1 LFTFLQVKEMM
12 APYGISIEKFLEE
25 NPIRTSAPCR
35 VDSGG
40 TWDIK
45 ALALP
50 FEDLNPVTV
59 NMALDMRTY
68 VSLLPFKSGWIKV
81 SSDSYPRLE
90 TYPFTEIPFGTPF
103 GLFLAIASHF
113 MMHGVEI
120 AIRSSS
126 PVKAGLGGSSTAA
139 VATIKAFSLAKALLD
154 APKIDR
160 RNILHLA
167 YHLED
172 GVSGGGCGMQ
182 DQGAAAYGGINK
194 WSWRYSRE
202 GKVFHRETLVERKHY
217 KDMSRRMLVA
227 FSGRS
232 HSSTTINKRWLQD
245 FLQGT
250 TRAGWI
256 EANRIVRGIASHIK
270 EGRWEEA
277 ARSMQEEVAI
287 RSKIT
292 PEAFTP
298 VTSRMI
304 KESERLGC
312 GARFAGAGGGG
323 SVWALGTIDAVEQ
336 LRGVWEAILK
346 STKHGRILDCSIDP
360 HGVRKEQKERSSYEA
375 M

>member
-1 LFTFLQVKEMM
+1 MM
-12 APYGISIEKFLEE
+12 NPYGISIKELLEE
-25 NPIRTSAPCR
+25 NPICSSAPCR

-50 FEDLNPVTV
+50 LEGLNPVTI
-59 NMALDMRTY
+59 NIALDMRTY
-68 VSLLPFKSGWIKV
+68 VSLLPFESGWIKV
-81 SSDSYPRLE
+81 SSDRYYRPE
-90 TYPFTEIPFGTPF
+90 TYPFKEVPFDSPF

-139 VATIKAFSLAKALLD
+139 VAAVKAFSLARALLD
-154 APKIDR
+154 EAEMDR
-160 RNILHLA
+160 RTILHLA

-182 DQGAAAYGGINK
+182 DQGCAVFGGINK
-194 WSWRYSRE
+194 WSWRYSQE
-202 GKVFHRETLVERKHY
+202 GRAFHRETLVDRKHY
-217 KDMSRRMLVA
+217 RALSRRMLVA
-227 FSGRS
+227 FSGKS
-232 HSSTTINKRWLQD
+232 HSSTRINKRWLQD
-245 FLQGT
+245 FLHGT

-256 EANRIVRGIASHIK
+256 EANQIVGLIASHLR

-277 ARSMQEEVAI
+277 ARSMHREAAV
-287 RSKIT
+287 RRKIT
-292 PEAFTP
+292 PEALTP
-298 VTSRMI
+298 ITSRLI
-304 KESERLGC
+304 EESEQLGC

-323 SVWALGTIDAVEQ
+323 SVWALGEIDAVER
-336 LRGVWEAILK
+336 LRGAWEAILK
-346 STKHGRILDCSIDP
+346 STNQGRILDCSIDP
-360 HGVRKEQKERSSYEA
+360 HGVRREET

>member
-1 LFTFLQVKEMM
+1 LFTLLQAKEMM
-12 APYGISIEKFLEE
+12 ASYGISIKELLDE

-50 FEDLNPVTV
+50 FEGLSPVTV
-59 NMALDMRTY
+59 NIALNMRTY
-68 VSLLPFKSGWIKV
+68 VSLLPFESGWIKV
-81 SSDSYPRLE
+81 SSDSYPRPE
-90 TYPFTEIPFGTPF
+90 THPFMEVPLGSPF
-103 GLFLAIASHF
+103 GLFLAVASHF

-139 VATIKAFSLAKALLD
+139 VAAVKAFSLAKALVGE
-154 APKIDR
+154 AEINR

-172 GVSGGGCGMQ
+172 GISGGGCGMQ
-182 DQGAAAYGGINK
+182 DQGSAVFGGINT
-194 WSWRYSRE
+194 WSWHYSRE
-202 GKVFHRETLVERKHY
+202 GKVFSREMLVDRKHY
-217 KDMSRRMLVA
+217 KPLSRRMLVA

-232 HSSTTINKRWLQD
+232 HSSTRINKRWLQD
-245 FLQGT
+245 FLQGI

-256 EANRIVRGIASHIK
+256 EANRIVGRIASHIK
-270 EGRWEEA
+270 EGRWGEA
-277 ARSMQEEVAI
+277 ARSMQQETAV

-298 VTSRMI
+298 VTSRLI
-304 KESERLGC
+304 KEAEQLGC

-323 SVWALGTIDAVEQ
+323 SVWALGEIDAIEQ
-336 LRGVWEAILK
+336 LRGVWESVLK
-346 STKHGRILDCSIDP
+346 STKRGRILDCSIDP
-360 HGVRKEQKERSSYEA
+360 HGVREEQEE
-375 M
+375 